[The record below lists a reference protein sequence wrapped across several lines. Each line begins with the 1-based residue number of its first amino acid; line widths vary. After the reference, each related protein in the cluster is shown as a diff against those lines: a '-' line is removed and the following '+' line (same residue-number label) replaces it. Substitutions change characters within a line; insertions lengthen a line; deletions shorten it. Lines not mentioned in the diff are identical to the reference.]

1 MATILDHIIIV
12 APTLA
17 AGATYVRSELGV
29 EPQRGGSHP
38 RMGTH
43 NLLLSL
49 GESTYLE
56 IISADPAA
64 PKPSR
69 PRWFALDALSSDSP
83 PRLAAWVVRTRDIYA
98 TSACCNSVVGN
109 VEPMSRGALSW
120 LITVTPD
127 GGLPLG
133 GAAPALI
140 EWPVDSHPA
149 QLLTNVGCSLVK
161 LEVHHPDP
169 HRVSAIL
176 ASIGLAPPLL
186 VQQSE
191 SVRPFLVAHIRT
203 PHGFRTLS
211 HHT

>member
-1 MATILDHIIIV
+1 MATVLDHIIIV

-17 AGATYVRSELGV
+17 AGATYVKNALGV
-29 EPQRGGSHP
+29 EPQQGGSHP

-49 GESTYLE
+49 GQSTYLE
-56 IISADPAA
+56 IISVDPAA

-69 PRWFALDALSSDSP
+69 PRWFALDALSPDSP
-83 PRLAAWVVRTRDIYA
+83 PRLAAWVVRTQDIRA
-98 TSACCNSVVGN
+98 ASACCASVVGT
-109 VEPMSRGALSW
+109 VEPMTRGPFSW

-140 EWPVDSHPA
+140 EWHVESHPA
-149 QLLTNVGCSLVK
+149 QQLTNVGCSLVK
-161 LEVHHPDP
+161 LEVHHPEP
-169 HRVSAIL
+169 PRVSAIL
-176 ASIGLAPPLL
+176 ASIGLDPPLH
-186 VQQSE
+186 VQQSDG
-191 SVRPFLVAHIRT
+191 VQPFLVAHIQT

-211 HHT
+211 AA